1 MYGFATEDIV
11 LDVCQED
18 PQAQLTRELSN
29 FIFKYDGPQRTNLLI
44 VYYIGHAFIWDKGGA
59 QQFYM
64 SG

>member
-1 MYGFATEDIV
+1 M